1 MVVIKFFYIF
11 IVFFLISSCSEKVT
25 YSGKMINFNKFD
37 YNTLKTKNE
46 VIQYLGKPNYIDP
59 IEKKYYYY
67 NEKKITKNF
76 FQTYIEER
84 KLIVYNFDSIEN
96 VLEIK
101 EYDLNDENEVV
112 FIEEET
118 SGEVLE
124 KGLLEKIFGGV
135 GTYGTPSTTPTN

>member
-1 MVVIKFFYIF
+1 MIKFFYIF

>member
-1 MVVIKFFYIF
+1 
-11 IVFFLISSCSEKVT
+11 
-25 YSGKMINFNKFD
+25 MINFNKFD